1 MVTGLYK
8 ICKSGK
14 KLIEIKTITKEDKL
28 GSACPFAIV
37 RPAAHVSNGL
47 KSRIRPVVGRI

>member
-1 MVTGLYK
+1 MAAGLYQ

-28 GSACPFAIV
+28 GSACPFAI
-37 RPAAHVSNGL
+37 
-47 KSRIRPVVGRI
+47 